1 MMRRRKEYRA
11 VVDSLI
17 TWCEIIHLQLNIS
30 RMKELQVDLRKSGTP
45 TTPLFIQGVDVDIFQ
60 VYKNQSV
67 HRTAGFT
74 KQRTPT

>member
-30 RMKELQVDLRKSGTP
+30 RMKELQVDLRKSGDP
-45 TTPLFIQGVDVDIFQ
+45 VI
-60 VYKNQSV
+60 
-67 HRTAGFT
+67 
-74 KQRTPT
+74 